1 MTGLIA
7 AAEDAAGDP
16 VAAAWIAAG
25 ATVVV
30 AVVGGLFLLAQQR
43 LSARIGQPKTGD
55 RDTTVAEQL
64 AEIMGHVLHLAESHA
79 AVEQRVDMVER
90 AQILCK
96 DCPRHAILAGIAG
109 N

>member
-1 MTGLIA
+1 MTGLIS
-7 AAEDAAGDP
+7 AAEEAAGDP
-16 VAAAWIAAG
+16 VLTAWIAAG

-30 AVVGGLFLLAQQR
+30 ALIGGLFLLAQQR

-64 AEIMGHVLHLAESHA
+64 AEIMGHVLALTELHA
-79 AVEQRVDMVER
+79 AVEQRVDLIER
-90 AQILCK
+90 AQILCR
-96 DCPRHAILAGIAG
+96 DCPRHEILAGVAG

>member
-7 AAEDAAGDP
+7 ATEEAAGDP

-43 LSARIGQPKTGD
+43 ISARIGQPKAGD

-79 AVEQRVDMVER
+79 AVEQRVDLIER

-96 DCPRHAILAGIAG
+96 DCPRHAILAGAAG